1 MKNEESWKYITETG
15 KHLIKSW
22 DNLAD
27 QYGIKIKHFG
37 IPALAGFNFE
47 HKDSNLFKT
56 FITQEML
63 KKGMLAANSV
73 YVSIE
78 HTEDILNLY
87 LDNLE
92 PIFSKISECISSG
105 NIKDYLETD
114 EAQTGFKRLN

>member
-1 MKNEESWKYITETG
+1 
-15 KHLIKSW
+15 
-22 DNLAD
+22 
-27 QYGIKIKHFG
+27 
-37 IPALAGFNFE
+37 
-47 HKDSNLFKT
+47 
-56 FITQEML
+56 
-63 KKGMLAANSV
+63 MLAANSV